1 MLHTFKAF
9 LLLSMLIMLSFSH
22 ADVSNPRFLAVS
34 FHADWCSSCKA
45 LAPKISKAR
54 TKAHLD
60 QTDVL
65 FVKLDLTDENTS
77 YQAGMLAESLGLGE
91 LFKHNNGK
99 TGYIAVVEASTG
111 IILSKITK
119 NATVDEMVV
128 LLDLDK

>member
-9 LLLSMLIMLSFSH
+9 LLISMLVMLSFSH
-22 ADVSNPRFLAVS
+22 ADVSNPRFLVVS

-99 TGYIAVVEASTG
+99 AGYIAVVEASTG